1 MKRALVVVGAL
12 VLGAGAVMAQ
22 QDIVKERQATMKAN
36 GRAVGGTLA
45 PMAKGEKPYDQTAV
59 DAALAVLA
67 DCVAKMPTAFP
78 DSTKGVKGEGDY
90 SASPKVWD
98 DKAAFASHVDGFSK
112 AVAQAK
118 ATTKDVDSLKVSV
131 GAIGKECGSC
141 HETFRLKG

>member
-1 MKRALVVVGAL
+1 VAGAL
-12 VLGAGAVMAQ
+12 LLGAGAVMAQ
-22 QDIVKERQATMKAN
+22 QDIVRDRQATMKAN

-45 PMAKGEKPYDQTAV
+45 PMAKGDKPYDQAAV

-67 DCVAKMPTAFP
+67 DCVAKMPNAFP

-98 DKAAFASHVDGFSK
+98 DKPAFAVKVEGFSK
-112 AVAQAK
+112 AVAEAK
-118 ATTKDVDSLKVSV
+118 ASIKDVDSLKVNV
-131 GAIGKECGSC
+131 GAIGKECGGC